1 MAGLIMA
8 VVVAGPL
15 SYERKPFLVVLEEK
29 KQDVKMD
36 FGQDAK
42 RETAAAG

>member
-1 MAGLIMA
+1 
-8 VVVAGPL
+8 
-15 SYERKPFLVVLEEK
+15 VLEEK